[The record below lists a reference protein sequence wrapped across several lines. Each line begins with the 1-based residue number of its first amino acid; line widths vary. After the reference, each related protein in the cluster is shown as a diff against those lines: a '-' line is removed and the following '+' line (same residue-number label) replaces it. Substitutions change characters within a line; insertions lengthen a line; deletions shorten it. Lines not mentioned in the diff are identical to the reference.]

1 MSQLYDSTSYLREA
15 ESLLQFGTFD
25 WEIGQQAIQWSK
37 GLYDVFNIPPHAVD
51 VLSFN
56 WYTQQIL
63 EPDRQATFDQIDQA
77 IRGKSSF
84 TAQYR
89 VTDYNG
95 KELVLLS
102 QGQVKT
108 NPLTG
113 ALHLVGITADLTSKV
128 QYQQELENK
137 MQALD
142 QSNFELEQFAYIAS
156 HDLQEPLRK
165 ITSFGE
171 RIHSKYKE
179 NLGEEGAHYLTRMLG
194 ATQRM
199 KLLIDSLLS
208 YSRASR
214 PEEPFTPVQL
224 QEVVK
229 NVLSDFE
236 LRISEAQ
243 ATVTI
248 GSLPTIMALPTQMH
262 QLLQNLIGNA
272 LKFNSPERPLA
283 ISINATTA
291 SRQEIMEARLPMGQ
305 SFHKITI
312 ADNGIGFEAKY
323 SEQIFTLFKRL
334 HGRSEYEGAG
344 MGLAICKRIV
354 ENHGG
359 AIYATSESGQG
370 TTFVLLL
377 PEQQQNLVS

>member
-25 WEIGQQAIQWSK
+25 WEIGQSSIHWSR
-37 GLYDVFNIPPHAVD
+37 GLYDVFNIPTHD
-51 VLSFN
+51 EEVLNFD
-56 WYTQQIL
+56 WYIQQIL
-63 EPDRQATFDQIDQA
+63 EPDRQHTYELIQEAIDNQT
-77 IRGKSSF
+77 SF
-84 TAQYR
+84 RAQYR
-89 VTDYNG
+89 VTNYEG

-102 QGQVKT
+102 QGRTQVH
-108 NPLTG
+108 PVTG
-113 ALHLVGITADLTSKV
+113 KLHLVGITADLTAKV

-171 RIHSKYKE
+171 RINSKYRE
-179 NLGEEGAHYLTRMLG
+179 NLGDEGAHYLTRMLG

-224 QEVVK
+224 QDVVK

-236 LRISEAQ
+236 LRIAETQ
-243 ATVTI
+243 ASVSI
-248 GSLPTIMALPTQMH
+248 GSLPTILALPTQMH
-262 QLLQNLIGNA
+262 QLFQNLIGNA
-272 LKFNSPERPLA
+272 LKFNSPERSLT
-283 ISINATTA
+283 ITINSLPA
-291 SRQEIMEARLPMGQ
+291 SRQEIAEARLPVGQ
-305 SFHKITI
+305 NFHKLTI
-312 ADNGIGFEAKY
+312 ADNGIGFESKY

-359 AIYATSESGQG
+359 AIYATSQSGQG

-377 PEQQQNLVS
+377 PEQQVTVI

>member
-1 MSQLYDSTSYLREA
+1 MSQLYDSTTYLREA

-25 WEIGQQAIQWSK
+25 YEIGQPVIHWSQ
-37 GLYDVFNIPPHAVD
+37 GLYQVFSIPENARQ
-51 VLSFN
+51 VLTFE
-56 WYTQQIL
+56 WYLQQIL
-63 EPDRQATFDQIDQA
+63 DSDRQQAYDVISEA
-77 IRGKSSF
+77 IRNRSSF
-84 TAQYR
+84 RAQYR
-89 VTDYNG
+89 VIDFNG
-95 KELVLLS
+95 RELVLLS
-102 QGQVKT
+102 QGKVEL
-108 NPLTG
+108 NPDTEKP
-113 ALHLVGITADLTSKV
+113 HLVGLTADLTAKV
-128 QYQQELENK
+128 QFQQELENK

-171 RIHSKYKE
+171 RIHSKYRE
-179 NLGEEGAHYLTRMLG
+179 NLGEEGSHYLTRMLG

-214 PEEPFTPVQL
+214 PEEPFTPVSL
-224 QEVVK
+224 SEVVK

-236 LRISEAQ
+236 LRIAEAK
-243 ATVTI
+243 AEVKVEA
-248 GSLPTIMALPTQMH
+248 LPTIFALPTQMH
-262 QLLQNLIGNA
+262 QLFQNLIGNA
-272 LKFNSPERPLA
+272 LKFNNPDRVLTIHIAS
-283 ISINATTA
+283 SQA
-291 SRQEIMEARLPMGQ
+291 SRQEISEGWLPTGQ
-305 SFHKITI
+305 NFHKVTIT
-312 ADNGIGFEAKY
+312 DNGIGFESKY

-359 AIYATSESGQG
+359 TIYATSQAGQG
-370 TTFVLLL
+370 TTFTLLL
-377 PEQQQNLVS
+377 PEQQKNLT

>member
-1 MSQLYDSTSYLREA
+1 MSQLYDSTTYLREA

-25 WEIGQQAIQWSK
+25 YEIGQPFIHWSQ
-37 GLYDVFNIPPHAVD
+37 GLYQVFSIPEHARQILTFD
-51 VLSFN
+51 
-56 WYTQQIL
+56 WYIQQIL
-63 EPDRQATFDQIDQA
+63 EPDRQQATDA
-77 IRGKSSF
+77 ITEAISHRSSF
-84 TAQYR
+84 RVQYR

-95 KELVLLS
+95 RELVLLS
-102 QGQVKT
+102 QGKAEL
-108 NPLTG
+108 NPETEK
-113 ALHLVGITADLTSKV
+113 LHLVGLTADLTAKV
-128 QYQQELENK
+128 QFQQELENK

-171 RIHSKYKE
+171 RIHSKYRE
-179 NLGEEGAHYLTRMLG
+179 NLGEEGSHYLTRMLG

-214 PEEPFTPVQL
+214 PEEPFTPVSL
-224 QEVVK
+224 SEVVK

-236 LRISEAQ
+236 LRIAEAK
-243 ATVTI
+243 AEVKVEP
-248 GSLPTIMALPTQMH
+248 LPTILALPTQMH
-262 QLLQNLIGNA
+262 QLFQNLIGNA
-272 LKFNSPERPLA
+272 LKFNSPDRVLTIYMA
-283 ISINATTA
+283 ASQA
-291 SRQEIMEARLPMGQ
+291 SRQEISEGWLPTGQ
-305 SFHKITI
+305 NFHKITI
-312 ADNGIGFEAKY
+312 TDNGIGFEARY

-354 ENHGG
+354 ENHSG
-359 AIYATSESGQG
+359 AIYASSQAGQG
-370 TTFVLLL
+370 TTFTLLL
-377 PEQQQNLVS
+377 PEQQKDLN